1 MGILDVFKKKP
12 NLETEK
18 INTENKDLGMDPFKT
33 DQLTNLDSGLNLP
46 KNDYDPINSTM
57 QMNTASNQFT
67 DYKNKPYQKMQE
79 TNNNYN
85 QQPNETQKDLQI
97 IIAKLDALRAE
108 VQTINHKIEKIEEKQ
123 QKRMW

>member
-1 MGILDVFKKKP
+1 
-12 NLETEK
+12 
-18 INTENKDLGMDPFKT
+18 
-33 DQLTNLDSGLNLP
+33 
-46 KNDYDPINSTM
+46 
-57 QMNTASNQFT
+57 
-67 DYKNKPYQKMQE
+67 MQE